1 MYRLTNK
8 QWEVWQPQYKS
19 VPLMRCVI
27 AYILGVFFAG
37 YFQIY
42 FNLILPLFILF
53 SIISILIWIYRKRIT
68 EWVKTIYG
76 FLVLVFLF
84 LFGFHNIYLGRED
97 FEPNYF
103 GNLWKGKQLA
113 SIQLLDIPKQGN
125 SYLITRAKVLSVD
138 KNSDVKGEVYV
149 LIKSQDFRHTFQVN
163 DILDVSAQLAIPL
176 LPTNPYQFDFKKYLF
191 NKHLYHEI
199 FIQKEN
205 LLNLRKDYLLN
216 FYELIKSYRAQL
228 IEWVKQFD
236 FSKEEFSVAN
246 SLLFGFT
253 GDLTED
259 VYSSYS
265 NTGVMHVLSV
275 SGLHVGIIYI
285 IINMLLQKIDAS
297 MTTRFRHF
305 VVIFVILWL
314 YAMLSGMSPSIVR
327 SALMFS
333 MLKFSESVN
342 NRAGPFHTY
351 FACLFAMLLYD
362 AYYLFDVGFQLSFCA
377 VYGIL
382 YFQPKFKSWFSITK
396 KYQVKIM
403 ELISVT
409 LAAQIATIPI
419 SLYYFHQFPNYFIIT
434 NAIIVPI
441 SSLVMVIGLV
451 FVSFSAVPF
460 LGQFLFYIF
469 KYALFYMNALVK
481 FFNSLPFSSTSGIY
495 FDTWYFV
502 LLCTAIVFLIFF
514 LERRSM
520 IALKLSLVCI
530 MLIFASEF
538 ISKCFFAPKKL
549 LTFYSSNEGFV
560 AEHYENGLSTLY
572 FEKSSSSYG
581 TFERTFL
588 KGNRIQNRINRVDLT
603 RVTISESIKSHF
615 CSVGGKCIL
624 IIDSIFIKKYKFV
637 KPIHVDLVYLKHF
650 KKKNF
655 LQLNE
660 MVKTNAII
668 LDKKLDYRARKF
680 IKRNYNLFLNKSIVD
695 LKEHAFIINV

>member
-1 MYRLTNK
+1 MYQLTNK

-19 VPLMRCVI
+19 VPLVRCVV
-27 AYILGVFFAG
+27 AYIFGVFFAG

-42 FNLILPLFILF
+42 FSFILPLSILF
-53 SIISILIWIYRKRIT
+53 LIVSILIWIYRRRIT
-68 EWVKTIYG
+68 EWAKTIYG

-84 LFGFHNIYLGRED
+84 LFGFHNIYLGRVD
-97 FEPNYF
+97 LNPNYF
-103 GNLWKGKQLA
+103 GNLWKGKHLA
-113 SIQLLDIPKQGN
+113 SVQLLDIPKQGN

-149 LIKSQDFRHTFQVN
+149 LIKTQDFRDPFQVN
-163 DILDVSAQLAIPL
+163 DILEVNAQLASPL
-176 LPTNPYQFDFKKYLF
+176 LPANPYQFDFKKYLF

-205 LLNLRKDYLLN
+205 LLSLKKDESLN
-216 FYELIKSYRAQL
+216 FYEHIKSYRAQL
-228 IEWVKQFD
+228 IEWVKHFD

-259 VYSSYS
+259 VFASYS

-285 IINMLLQKIDAS
+285 IINLLLQKVDAS

-305 VVIFVILWL
+305 VIIAVILWI

-333 MLKFSESVN
+333 MLKFSESVS
-342 NRAGPFHTY
+342 NRAGSFHTY
-351 FACLFAMLLYD
+351 FACLFAMLIYD

-382 YFQPKFKSWFSITK
+382 YFQPKFKSWISVTK

-403 ELISVT
+403 ELVSVT
-409 LAAQIATIPI
+409 LAAQIVTIPI

-460 LGQFLFYIF
+460 LGQFLFYVF
-469 KYALFYMNALVK
+469 KYALFFMNELVK
-481 FFNSLPFSSTSGIY
+481 FFNSLPFSSTNGIY
-495 FDTWYFV
+495 FDSFYFV
-502 LLCTAIVFLIFF
+502 LLSTAIVFLIFF
-514 LERRSM
+514 LERRN
-520 IALKLSLVCI
+520 ILALKMSLICI
-530 MLIFASEF
+530 TLIFASEF
-538 ISKCFFAPKKL
+538 ISKCFFTPKNS

-560 AEHYENGLSTLY
+560 VEYYEKGLSKLY
-572 FEKSSSSYG
+572 FEKPTSSYG
-581 TFERTFL
+581 SFERTFL
-588 KGNRIQNRINRVDLT
+588 KGNRIQHRINKLDLA
-603 RVTISESIKSHF
+603 RVTINESIKSHY
-615 CSVGGKCIL
+615 CSVGGKRIL
-624 IIDSIFIKKYKFV
+624 IIDSIFMEKYKLV
-637 KPIHVDLVYLKHF
+637 RPIHVDLVYLKYF

-660 MVKTNAII
+660 MIKADAII
-668 LDKKLDYRARKF
+668 LDKKMDYRARKYF
-680 IKRNYNLFLNKSIVD
+680 KKNANLFLNKSIVD
-695 LKEHAFIINV
+695 LKEHAYLINV